1 MPLQLHNL
9 FQPGMVLQHGVETR
23 VWGRGKPANRTKAL
37 LSCPGLLDQAL
48 VVELRSGG
56 WQVTF
61 AVLNTEMSFNIF
73 QVNLWTCGLCGKS
86 FYREPYLDMHM
97 ANKHSDA
104 LLKVCN
110 YY

>member
-23 VWGRGKPANRTKAL
+23 VWGRGKPANGTKAL

-48 VVELRSGG
+48 VVDLRSGG

-61 AVLNTEMSFNIF
+61 AVLNTEMSFYYF
-73 QVNLWTCGLCGKS
+73 SGQTASPKTWAT
-86 FYREPYLDMHM
+86 MQ
-97 ANKHSDA
+97 A
-104 LLKVCN
+104 LGM
-110 YY
+110 